1 MVVKKVRI
9 NGKVCSIAGVS
20 QDDPY
25 FSGIGD
31 ECEPEFLNFCH
42 RYIHD
47 DYFCFDI
54 GANIGVKTLALSG
67 FASSGR
73 VAAFEPGPT
82 IYTLLRHN
90 IEENGISNVDSMNVA
105 IGANDGIVRFVEDS
119 AYGHIT
125 ESSGG
130 IEMASRSLTSA
141 LNELK
146 YPRLDFVKIDVEGF
160 EFEILRSSVE
170 VLREQGSL
178 VYFEFNCFAQIA
190 FDQPSP
196 KAFLDW
202 IFANFPFVYV
212 VNKNA
217 DPAERLSRVGG
228 DDVIHLVHQ
237 NMLDHGCITDF
248 VVTTDV
254 ARLAGTPRHME
265 SRLDALLK
273 ERDQSRSDL
282 QTIRAEASVL
292 REKIASL
299 KARQDKHFVSK
310 DQSWSR
316 RIKKLMGLTKN

>member
-20 QDDPY
+20 QDDAY
-25 FSGIGD
+25 FSAIGD
-31 ECEPEFLNFCH
+31 ECEPEFLNFCQ

-54 GANIGVKTLALSG
+54 GANIGMKALALSG
-67 FASSGR
+67 FASLGR
-73 VAAFEPGPT
+73 VATFEPGPT

-90 IEENGISNVDSMNVA
+90 IEENAISNVDSMNVA
-105 IGANDGIVRFVEDS
+105 IGANDGIVRFVENS

-130 IEMASRSLTSA
+130 IEMTSRSLTSA
-141 LNELK
+141 LTELK

-160 EFEILRSSVE
+160 EFEILRSSLE

-196 KAFLDW
+196 KAFLEW

-212 VNKNA
+212 VNKNTDSA
-217 DPAERLSRVGG
+217 DRLSRVGG

-237 NMLDHGCITDF
+237 NMLDHGCVTDF
-248 VVTTDV
+248 VVTYDEM
-254 ARLAGTPRHME
+254 RLTGTPRHME
-265 SRLDALLK
+265 SRLGALLK

-282 QTIRAEASVL
+282 QKEVAKAHVL
-292 REKIASL
+292 REKIANL
-299 KARQDKHFVSK
+299 KTRQEKHAAARN
-310 DQSWSR
+310 QSWSR
-316 RIKKLMGLTKN
+316 RIKKLIGLTKN